1 MPFFV
6 ERHIEDEE
14 SSKLNTEL
22 EDVPYHVY
30 YARDFAE
37 TQVELFESHEL
48 DELLK
53 LKETIEKHLLKIQET
68 VPDPYVHED
77 APWRDCS

>member
-14 SSKLNTEL
+14 CPSENE
-22 EDVPYHVY
+22 PYHVY

-37 TQVELFESHEL
+37 TQIELFEAHEIG
-48 DELLK
+48 ELLK
-53 LKETIEKHLLKIQET
+53 LKESIEKYLLKIQET

-77 APWRDCS
+77 APWRDHGSKN